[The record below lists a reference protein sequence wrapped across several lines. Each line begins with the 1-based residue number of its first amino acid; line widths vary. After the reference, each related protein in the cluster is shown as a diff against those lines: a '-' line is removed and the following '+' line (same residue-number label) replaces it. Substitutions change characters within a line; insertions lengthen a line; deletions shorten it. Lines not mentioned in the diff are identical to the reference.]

1 LAQADSIRAAAS
13 REQRQAHQVALAPL
27 ADPKAISTAW
37 QLSER
42 LNRDLARLD
51 ALRRAMAEAR
61 ERESEEGRAA
71 R

>member
-1 LAQADSIRAAAS
+1 M
-13 REQRQAHQVALAPL
+13 ALAPL